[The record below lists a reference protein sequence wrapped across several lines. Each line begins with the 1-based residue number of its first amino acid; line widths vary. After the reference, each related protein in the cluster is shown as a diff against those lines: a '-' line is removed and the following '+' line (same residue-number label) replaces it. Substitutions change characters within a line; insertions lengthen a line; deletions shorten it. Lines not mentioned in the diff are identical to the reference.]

1 MSELPHAFSAPLIKG
16 CIRRQPADF
25 FVREELSFEPGDGGE
40 HVWLLVRKTEWNTT
54 DLALWF
60 AKAARISL
68 KAVGYS
74 GLKDRRAV
82 TEQWFSL
89 HLPGKPDP
97 VWESL
102 PAGVEILKS
111 CRHTRKLNRG
121 THRFNYF
128 SIVLTELELGDS
140 SESALSD
147 RLAEIAQRGVPN
159 YFGEQRFGR
168 DKGNWQRGGAWL
180 RGEGEAPR
188 KAQLKSFWLSAV
200 RSGIFNA
207 VLAERVRRNCWD
219 KPLIGDI
226 CQPDGSRGLFNQRDE
241 PACAQRMAAG
251 EVHPTAPL
259 PGTGGLVP
267 QEDSAALEQQVLAGF
282 DAEIA
287 GLQAEGVESARRATR
302 LPVRDLVWLLRDDT
316 LTLSFRL
323 PVGAFATSVLAE
335 VVELKPFSL
344 EPDSE
349 EAASGASFAEVSR
362 SEGGVSDE

>member
-1 MSELPHAFSAPLIKG
+1 MSELPHAFLAPQIKG

-40 HVWLLVRKTEWNTT
+40 HVWLFIRKTEWNTT
-54 DLALWF
+54 DLALWL

-97 VWESL
+97 VWEAL
-102 PAGVEILKS
+102 PTGVEILKT
-111 CRHTRKLNRG
+111 CRHARKLNRG

-128 SIVLTELELGDS
+128 SIVLTALELGDS
-140 SESALSD
+140 SESALND
-147 RLAEIAQRGVPN
+147 RLTEIARRGVPN

-168 DKGNWQRGGAWL
+168 DKGNWQRGGEWL

-207 VLAERVRRNCWD
+207 VLAERVRRDCWD
-219 KPLIGDI
+219 KPLVGDI
-226 CQPDGSRGLFNQRDE
+226 CQPDGSRGLFNQLDE
-241 PACAQRMAAG
+241 LACAERMAAG
-251 EVHPTAPL
+251 EVHPTAPM
-259 PGTGGLVP
+259 PGTGGLLP
-267 QEDSAALEQQVLAGF
+267 QQDSAELEQQILDLF
-282 DAEIA
+282 QAEIA
-287 GLQAEGVESARRATR
+287 GLQAEGVEAARRATR
-302 LPVRDLVWLLRDDT
+302 LPVRDLDWVLSGDM

-323 PVGAFATSVLAE
+323 PVGSFATSVLAE
-335 VVELKPFSL
+335 ILELQPLPL
-344 EPDSE
+344 ESFPEGAVSE
-349 EAASGASFAEVSR
+349 VTGSESEAK
-362 SEGGVSDE
+362 